1 MNTTAP
7 RQASTER
14 RSSLEGSMTSSVSS
28 RLGDEELDA
37 VASLS
42 TRRLLKNMDDDQ
54 LEKAMKGLKVV
65 RLKRQASI
73 KSIGDSRRMLK
84 QSSDISDGHNEETE
98 GGRSSKTEGSNDS
111 DTVAGSADDDD
122 DDAGDAGQLDEIP
135 PLPSFGKEKGS
146 SAQFKK
152 FPPNDER
159 RMSKSLDGFAG
170 IGDHDYSQYLSDS
183 DSDEDGSTQDD
194 RKVASAHRPEYFKP
208 MSRGLTK
215 LHEHDEEDKKSDVDC
230 DAEEAAKEQL
240 NLTPSRRARTQRRT
254 PLLSNSMG
262 PVTSHARWKPLS
274 RPSVDEHENE
284 NDQEKK
290 KEETEADT
298 GAGGI
303 GGLWNNFKK
312 TLSGGSGPVEETP
325 KEPTKVDGGKYFR
338 RGKRRAEKCQFLEAV
353 ALFNFALVRQREEL
367 GKNHIDCARTL
378 NEIGSCWMMLGERYP
393 AMTAYEEALYI
404 LQKHL
409 GDGAEEVAEV
419 TNNIWMV
426 LHEQREESLM
436 E

>member
-1 MNTTAP
+1 
-7 RQASTER
+7 
-14 RSSLEGSMTSSVSS
+14 MTSSVSS

-42 TRRLLKNMDDDQ
+42 TRRLLENMDDVQ
-54 LEKAMKGLKVV
+54 LEKAMEGLKVV

-98 GGRSSKTEGSNDS
+98 GGRSSKTQGSNDS
-111 DTVAGSADDDD
+111 NSVASSADD
-122 DDAGDAGQLDEIP
+122 DDAGDAGQLDDIP

-146 SAQFKK
+146 STQFKKK

-159 RMSKSLDGFAG
+159 RMSKSLDGFNG
-170 IGDHDYSQYLSDS
+170 ITGHDYSQYLSDS
-183 DSDEDGSTQDD
+183 DSDEDGSTLDD
-194 RKVASAHRPEYFKP
+194 RKVASARKPEYFKA
-208 MSRGLTK
+208 MERGLTK
-215 LHEHDEEDKKSDVDC
+215 LHEQDEEDKKSDEGC
-230 DAEEAAKEQL
+230 DGEEEQL
-240 NLTPSRRARTQRRT
+240 NHTPSRRARTQRRA

-262 PVTSHARWKPLS
+262 PVTSHSKWKPLS
-274 RPSVDEHENE
+274 RPSVDENDNE
-284 NDQEKK
+284 NAQEKK
-290 KEETEADT
+290 KEETEAGT

-312 TLSGGSGPVEETP
+312 TLSGGSGPVEATP

-378 NEIGSCWMMLGERYP
+378 NEIGLCWMMLGERYP
-393 AMTAYEEALYI
+393 AMTAFEEALYI

-436 E
+436 G

>member
-1 MNTTAP
+1 MNTAAP

-42 TRRLLKNMDDDQ
+42 TRRLLENMDDVQ

-98 GGRSSKTEGSNDS
+98 GGRSSKTQGSNDS
-111 DTVAGSADDDD
+111 NSVASSADDD
-122 DDAGDAGQLDEIP
+122 DDAGDAGQLDDIP
-135 PLPSFGKEKGS
+135 PLPSFGKEKRSITDNGT
-146 SAQFKK
+146 QFKKK

-159 RMSKSLDGFAG
+159 RMSKSLDGFNG
-170 IGDHDYSQYLSDS
+170 IRGHDYSQYLSDS
-183 DSDEDGSTQDD
+183 DSDEDGRTQDD
-194 RKVASAHRPEYFKP
+194 RKGASARQPEYFKA
-208 MSRGLTK
+208 MERGLTK
-215 LHEHDEEDKKSDVDC
+215 LHEQDEEDKKSDEGC
-230 DAEEAAKEQL
+230 DGEEEQL
-240 NLTPSRRARTQRRT
+240 NHTRERRT

-274 RPSVDEHENE
+274 RPSVDEHDNE